1 MQKQT
6 PVLTGHQSVSGQDGD
21 GTPEEALPQKSST
34 QTEKHTSRIP
44 RRKVVREES
53 RKDITNKHITFEIPP
68 SPAEVLSRPDLYA
81 LFSGAPVFSVLQK
94 GNETPEPRVLFPFN
108 DDEAEGL
115 EGLSDCPPIAH
126 PAFSLCTS
134 RSHQA
139 SNPDTRERQG
149 REDLKLEEQGRF
161 VEEEPSMLSFMGL
174 EPGSCGW
181 EYFMMYPVG
190 DVESL
195 EEQDD
200 EDQGLGEG
208 GRDRGRRGSM
218 GNGKGGI
225 RSVETD
231 YIVERLKELGE
242 IWNEQKRRRS
252 ESSNI
257 IIGDLDDSG
266 KPKGVVG
273 QYSSLELYTQLF
285 TRLLYPPTRITTEDF
300 HDPYSLKVQIF
311 ALTQTLALKKIWLD
325 FKDVQ
330 WRIRLG
336 QILWGSKIRAGSE
349 EDGDNGDNGDNG
361 EEDEEDENNNTSGS
375 EAEKVW
381 LLLQILLA
389 SELAVRLDAFFGD
402 STVPS
407 DGPRESKEE
416 TSKRFKYIRTKK
428 VEWDILLARRWLD
441 NVQIIDDQPPVE
453 KDAAHLAPLVPER
466 RGWFSSRSAPPSP
479 PPETNKDG
487 DREEGERS
495 YEALIYPRNPTTQF
509 SGLMYFARCLQW
521 PQLETLSQHLQEK
534 IRFPSSF
541 STPAH
546 SVSSTSLTTPL
557 SMMSVSSNN
566 YFQTI
571 ARPRRIQELSSA
583 AAMAG
588 GTQTRASALMK
599 TMESGGWMSRTYL
612 SGLIL
617 PGEGLSHFLISTLL
631 ENDTGTVDS
640 LGYTAYLYS
649 GFKYE
654 DSTWWSSYCIVGKV
668 LAGHGQS
675 REVSGWIG
683 PCLAVKMPTE
693 NGMVF
698 KDALDGWKDIYT
710 IELED
715 EEARVLSPHLVE
727 EGSNPL
733 GTKYGSSKG
742 VFSSDFS
749 MPKDDVLSDEQI
761 LVERLVLVEPQDDVE
776 IIVGG
781 LKKYEAELHFRLGL
795 TGALAVR
802 LRHDVF
808 FITSFPCIEP
818 LSSIKGLETDLGEY
832 KKSSH
837 PLHKEFL
844 YDILSVESV
853 VQENVERRKG
863 DRTLVVEA
871 GGIRR
876 GREVLA
882 RAWCAERGTHAI
894 IGGRGRT
901 CLGCC
906 IREARALGVW
916 VVIRVE

>member
-1 MQKQT
+1 MK
-6 PVLTGHQSVSGQDGD
+6 
-21 GTPEEALPQKSST
+21 EET
-34 QTEKHTSRIP
+34 
-44 RRKVVREES
+44 RKEIS
-53 RKDITNKHITFEIPP
+53 NHHITFGAPPP
-68 SPAEVLSRPDLYA
+68 SPKALSQQDIYA

-94 GNETPEPRVLFPFN
+94 GNETPEPKVLFPF
-108 DDEAEGL
+108 DDDDAEEL
-115 EGLSDCPPIAH
+115 QELSDCPPIAH

-134 RSHQA
+134 RSHKA
-139 SNPDTRERQG
+139 SNPDAKGRQG
-149 REDLKLEEQGRF
+149 KDDLELEEHGGF

-190 DVESL
+190 DAGNL
-195 EEQDD
+195 EEQNQDLED
-200 EDQGLGEG
+200 EDRIE
-208 GRDRGRRGSM
+208 RGRRGSM
-218 GNGKGGI
+218 GSGKGGI

-231 YIVERLKELGE
+231 YIIERLKELGE
-242 IWNEQKRRRS
+242 IWNKQKQRKC
-252 ESSNI
+252 NGGNT
-257 IIGDLDDSG
+257 IGDLDDSG

-273 QYSSLELYTQLF
+273 QYSSLEFYTQLF
-285 TRLLYPPTRITTEDF
+285 TRLLYPPTRIATEDF
-300 HDPYSLKVQIF
+300 HDPYSLKVQIV
-311 ALTQTLALKKIWLD
+311 ALTQTLALKKFWLD

-336 QILWGSKIRAGSE
+336 QILWGSKICDRGEDDDYNDE
-349 EDGDNGDNGDNG
+349 EG
-361 EEDEEDENNNTSGS
+361 EDEDEDDNTSGS

-402 STVPS
+402 SGVEFAPS
-407 DGPRESKEE
+407 GGPGESKEE
-416 TSKRFKYIRTKK
+416 TSKRFKNIGTKK

-441 NVQIIDDQPPVE
+441 NVQIIDDQPPTE
-453 KDAAHLAPLVPER
+453 KNTAPPVSER

-479 PPETNKDG
+479 PPETNEDG
-487 DREEGERS
+487 REEGERPCD
-495 YEALIYPRNPTTQF
+495 ALIYPRNPTIQF
-509 SGLMYFARCLQW
+509 LGLMYFARCLQW
-521 PQLETLSQHLQEK
+521 PQIETLSQNLQEK

-546 SVSSTSLTTPL
+546 SVNSTPLVTPL
-557 SMMSVSSNN
+557 SMISASTNS
-566 YFQTI
+566 YFQTM
-571 ARPRRIQELSSA
+571 ARQRRIQELSSA
-583 AAMAG
+583 ATSITG
-588 GTQTRASALMK
+588 GAQTRTSALTK
-599 TMESGGWMSRTYL
+599 KMESGGWISRTYL

-631 ENDTGTVDS
+631 ENDADAVDS
-640 LGYTAYLYS
+640 LGYTTYLYG
-649 GFKYE
+649 GFKYG

-668 LAGHGQS
+668 LAGRGQS

-683 PCLAVKMPTE
+683 PCLAVKVPTE

-698 KDALDGWKDIYT
+698 KDAPEGWIDIYT
-710 IELED
+710 VELEN
-715 EEARVLSPHLVE
+715 EESRVLSPHLVKE
-727 EGSNPL
+727 ESNPL
-733 GTKYGSSKG
+733 GTKCGSPEG

-749 MPKDDVLSDEQI
+749 MPKDAVLSDEQV
-761 LVERLVLVEPQDDVE
+761 LVERLVLVEPHDNTD
-776 IIVGG
+776 IFAGD
-781 LKKYEAELHFRLGL
+781 LKKYEAEIHFRLGQ

-818 LSSIKGLETDLGEY
+818 HSSIEGLKTDPGEH

-837 PLHKEFL
+837 PLHKEFI

-853 VQENVERRKG
+853 VQENVEMKG
-863 DRTLVVEA
+863 IGRTLVVEA
-871 GGIRR
+871 GGIQKD
-876 GREVLA
+876 REVLA

-906 IREARALGVW
+906 IREARALGIW